1 MRWELLSVRIGI
13 LVVSIITTMLL
24 VLAVVPL
31 AVGGLDIKLP
41 QDQATGWT
49 YDNSTNA
56 VSFDAPVQIYNGGF
70 FDIEGFT
77 VGIRLADQNGTLI
90 SESNS
95 TPTDILAGRT
105 NLVNVRMLLNLNE
118 IQPSMLRELAFDHTT
133 LKSHCRWRHT
143 TWNAW

>member
-77 VGIRLADQNGTLI
+77 VGSGW
-90 SESNS
+90 
-95 TPTDILAGRT
+95 PTRT
-105 NLVNVRMLLNLNE
+105 G
-118 IQPSMLRELAFDHTT
+118 P
-133 LKSHCRWRHT
+133 
-143 TWNAW
+143 